1 VTALDLIREKRDG
14 RAHSNE
20 AIQFLVRGA
29 SDGRIPDY
37 QLAAWLMAVRLR
49 GMTAAETT
57 ALTLAMAASGR
68 QLDLSSIPGRKVDK
82 HSTGG
87 VGDKATLVVA
97 PLVAAA
103 GVPVAKLSGRAL
115 GHSGGTLD
123 KLEAIPGFQVD
134 LSIDRFIEQVR
145 SIGIAIA
152 GQTADMVP
160 ADKVLYALRDA
171 TATVDSVP
179 LIASSVMSKKLA
191 AGADAILLDVKCGS
205 GAFVTTL
212 PEAEDLARAL
222 VALGTSANRE
232 TIAYITDME
241 QPLGRAVGNALEVRE
256 AIETLAGQGPPELEM
271 LSLRLGEEL
280 LRMAR
285 VSPSPAPGEGPG
297 PPAHASRAERAMR
310 AFEASGR
317 GLRQHLEDGSAL
329 RKFAQLIEAQGGDP
343 RVVDDLSRLPAAPV
357 QSPVNSPQSGVVSR
371 ADALEIALAGKS
383 LGAGRDH
390 KEAPIDLAVGVVL
403 QKKVG
408 DRVQAGEPLAI
419 IHARTEAAAASVSNR
434 IATAFT
440 ITQDAV
446 ARGLLLRRV
455 TASGIERLDA

>member
-1 VTALDLIREKRDG
+1 MTALDLIRQKRDG
-14 RAHSNE
+14 QAHDDG
-20 AIQFLVRGA
+20 AIQYLVKGA
-29 SDGRIPDY
+29 SEGTIPDY

-49 GMTAAETT
+49 GMTDAETT

-134 LSIDRFIEQVR
+134 LSIEQFIHQVR
-145 SIGIAIA
+145 RIGIAIA

-191 AGADAILLDVKCGS
+191 AGADAILLDVKAGR
-205 GAFVTTL
+205 GAFVQTL
-212 PEAEDLARAL
+212 GEAETLARAL
-222 VALGTSANRE
+222 VALGTSAGRE
-232 TIAYITDME
+232 TVAYITDME
-241 QPLGRAVGNALEVRE
+241 QPLGRAVGNALEVKE
-256 AIETLAGQGPPELEM
+256 AIDTLAGHGPPELEM

-280 LRMAR
+280 LGLSRHSA
-285 VSPSPAPGEGPG
+285 AP
-297 PPAHASRAERAMR
+297 
-310 AFEASGR
+310 
-317 GLRQHLEDGSAL
+317 LRRYLEDGSAL
-329 RKFAQLIEAQGGDP
+329 RKFAQLVEAQGGDP
-343 RVVDDLSRLPAAPV
+343 RVTEEPARLPAAPV
-357 QSPVNSPQSGVVSR
+357 QRPVAAPNSGVVAR
-371 ADALEIALAGKS
+371 ADALEIALVGKS
-383 LGAGRDH
+383 LGAGRDR
-390 KEAPIDLAVGVVL
+390 KDAPIDLAVGVVL
-403 QKKVG
+403 TKKVG
-408 DRVQAGEPLAI
+408 DRVEAGESLAV
-419 IHARTEAAAASVSNR
+419 IHARTEAAADSVANR
-434 IATAFT
+434 LAAAFS
-440 ITQDAV
+440 ITQNAV
-446 ARGLLLRRV
+446 PRSLLLRRV
-455 TASGIERLDA
+455 TASGIERLDT

>member
-14 RAHSNE
+14 QAHTDDG
-20 AIQFLVRGA
+20 IRFLVDGA
-29 SDGRIPDY
+29 SKGTIPDY

-49 GMTAAETT
+49 GMTDAETT
-57 ALTLAMAASGR
+57 TLTLAMAASGR

-87 VGDKATLVVA
+87 VGDKATLVVG

-134 LSIDRFIEQVR
+134 LPVDRFIDQVR
-145 SIGIAIA
+145 RIGIAIA
-152 GQTADMVP
+152 GQTSDMVP

-191 AGADAILLDVKCGS
+191 AGADAIVLDVKCGR
-205 GAFVTTL
+205 GAFIGTIA
-212 PEAEDLARAL
+212 EAEALARAL
-222 VALGTSANRE
+222 VALGTNADRQ
-232 TIAYITDME
+232 TVAFVTDME

-256 AIETLAGQGPPELEM
+256 AIDTLAGHGPAELEG
-271 LSLRLGEEL
+271 LSLRLSAEM
-280 LRMAR
+280 LRMA
-285 VSPSPAPGEGPG
+285 
-297 PPAHASRAERAMR
+297 
-310 AFEASGR
+310 
-317 GLRQHLEDGSAL
+317 GLDQVDLRRCLTDGSAL
-329 RKFAQLIEAQGGDP
+329 RKFAELIAAQGGDP
-343 RVVDDLSRLPAAPV
+343 RVTDDRGLLPMAPV
-357 QSPVNSPQSGVVSR
+357 QRPVTAETSGYVAR
-371 ADALEIALAGKS
+371 ADALEIALAGKA
-383 LGAGRDH
+383 LGAGRDR
-390 KEAPIDLAVGVVL
+390 KDAPIDLAVGVVL

-408 DRVQAGEPLAI
+408 DRVAAGEPLAV
-419 IHARTEAAAASVSNR
+419 IHARSVAAAEIVANR
-434 IATAFT
+434 VAAAFT
-440 ITQDAV
+440 VTSSA
-446 ARGLLLRRV
+446 APRPLLLRRV

>member
-1 VTALDLIREKRDG
+1 MTALEIIREKRDG
-14 RAHSNE
+14 LAHSAE

-29 SDGRIPDY
+29 SDGTIPDY

-49 GMTAAETT
+49 GMTDAETA

-87 VGDKATLVVA
+87 VGDKATMVIA

-115 GHSGGTLD
+115 GHTGGTLD

-145 SIGIAIA
+145 RIGIAIA

-160 ADKVLYALRDA
+160 ADKVLYALRDT

-191 AGADAILLDVKCGS
+191 AGADAILLDVKCGR
-205 GAFVTTL
+205 GAFVATL
-212 PEAEDLARAL
+212 LEAEALAQSL
-222 VALGTSANRE
+222 VTLGTSAGRE
-232 TIAYITDME
+232 TVAYITDME

-256 AIETLAGQGPPELEM
+256 AIETLAGHGPPELEA
-271 LSLRLGEEL
+271 LSLRLGTEM
-280 LRMAR
+280 LRMA
-285 VSPSPAPGEGPG
+285 G
-297 PPAHASRAERAMR
+297 HARADLERH
-310 AFEASGR
+310 
-317 GLRQHLEDGSAL
+317 LRDGSAL
-329 RKFAQLIEAQGGDP
+329 RKFAELIQAQGGDP
-343 RVVDDLSRLPAAPV
+343 RVTIDPGRLPAAPV
-357 QSPVNSPQSGVVSR
+357 QRPVGAPVAGMVAR

-383 LGAGRDH
+383 LGAGRDR

-408 DRVQAGEPLAI
+408 EHVQHNEPLAV
-419 IHARTEAAAASVSNR
+419 IHARTEAAAASVAAR
-434 IATAFT
+434 IAAAFR
-440 ITQDAV
+440 IADA
-446 ARGLLLRRV
+446 AEPRPLLLRRV
-455 TASGIERLDA
+455 TKAGIERLDP